1 MWKLSSLENGFPS
14 KKIWQKKLFRS
25 DSEGW
30 KLTLHSKNKKC
41 EWYVDNDYS
50 KHMTRDKVK
59 VLNLKEERGGNA
71 YFGEMVQPRS

>member
-14 KKIWQKKLFRS
+14 KKIWQKTLVQS
-25 DSEGW
+25 DSQGC

-50 KHMTRDKVK
+50 KHMTGAKGK
-59 VLNLKEERGGNA
+59 VLNLRE
-71 YFGEMVQPRS
+71 